1 MQELSMFT
9 EQHKMTNPIVRIF
22 DVTTNETI
30 EREMT
35 KEELVIAEKDKEE
48 GAKRLA
54 IRQAEE
60 AARDAAE
67 AKLAALGL
75 TADDLRALGL

>member
-1 MQELSMFT
+1 MER
-9 EQHKMTNPIVRIF
+9 HKMTNPIIRIF

-35 KEELVIAEKDKEE
+35 NAEVSIAEKDKEI
-48 GAKRLA
+48 GAKKIAL
-54 IRQAEE
+54 RQEDK
-60 AARDAAE
+60 AARNAAH

-75 TADDLRALGL
+75 TGDDLKALGL

>member
-1 MQELSMFT
+1 MFT

-35 KEELVIAEKDKEE
+35 KEELVIAEKDKAE

-60 AARDAAE
+60 AARDAAQ

>member
-60 AARDAAE
+60 AARDAAQ